1 MKGMTNPQM
10 YGNVTGLVNLVTA
23 SPFIVAFG
31 HFVGF
36 PGGSVG
42 KESAFNAGDLGSI
55 HGLGTSPREGN
66 SYPLQYSGL
75 EKSMD
80 CIESNRS

>member
-23 SPFIVAFG
+23 SPFTVAFG

-42 KESAFNAGDLGSI
+42 KESACNA
-55 HGLGTSPREGN
+55 
-66 SYPLQYSGL
+66 
-75 EKSMD
+75 
-80 CIESNRS
+80 